1 MTRAPIVEKIQ
12 NQTAKKIVLAG
23 SGSAASY
30 IGYKGALNFIEEAQK
45 DSWLSYVPVPK
56 KAIGVGSAVTATW
69 LASLVAAPEN
79 KKYVWLG
86 GAVSLLFSLSKNFLP
101 GGGNGIGSGGD
112 GGSHSQGANTGK
124 DNGNQ
129 TSVNDGL
136 MMQELKSS
144 GFIDG
149 IMKNNGYLK
158 LSVGESLIYARVGG
172 AFQGNDGNDTVE
184 IYPNEIL
191 FLISNVP
198 ELKVVEIFRLIGD
211 QEVITNKI
219 NPIVDHVHA
228 ENKTV
233 VVHDRPFSVWGSV
246 GS

>member
-1 MTRAPIVEKIQ
+1 MAPIVEKIK
-12 NQTAKKIVLAG
+12 NQTTKKAVLAG
-23 SGSAASY
+23 SGATAAHL
-30 IGYKGALNFIEEAQK
+30 GYTRALKFIEEEQQ

-56 KAIGVGSAVTATW
+56 KAIGVGAAVTGTFIT
-69 LASLVAAPEN
+69 SLVAAPEN
-79 KKYVWLG
+79 KKYVWIG
-86 GAVSLLFSLSKNFLP
+86 GAVSLFFHLSKSFLP
-101 GGGNGIGSGGD
+101 GGTGIGSGGD
-112 GGSHSQGANTGK
+112 GGSHSQGVNTGK

-129 TSVNDGL
+129 TSINDGL

-149 IMKNNGYLK
+149 VIKNNGYLK

-172 AFQGNDGNDTVE
+172 AFQGDDDGNDTVE